1 MRRDIW
7 NASSERRRTLE
18 INFLKSLPKK
28 NTWMILLLVGV
39 LLVVIAI
46 PTKTEPRNSS
56 ISIYDET
63 GQEVTDMEKRLQNL
77 LQKMQGVGEV
87 HTMITYRND
96 KQVEGIVIIAD
107 GGGDAVV
114 VRNITDV
121 VRALFDVDSH
131 KIKVIEKK
139 QNQ

>member
-1 MRRDIW
+1 M
-7 NASSERRRTLE
+7 E
-18 INFLKSLPKK
+18 INILKSLPKK

-46 PTKTEPRNSS
+46 PTKTESKKS
-56 ISIYDET
+56 TLDIYNEDNQNE
-63 GQEVTDMEKRLQNL
+63 TDMEKRLENL
-77 LQKMQGVGEV
+77 LRQMQGVGEV
-87 HTMITYRND
+87 HTMVTYRED
-96 KQVEGIVIIAD
+96 KEVEGIVIIAD
-107 GGGDAVV
+107 GGGDAII
-114 VRNITDV
+114 VRNITEV

>member
-1 MRRDIW
+1 M
-7 NASSERRRTLE
+7 E
-18 INFLKSLPKK
+18 INILKLLPKK
-28 NTWMILLLVGV
+28 NTWMILLLVGI

-46 PTKTEPRNSS
+46 PTKTETKKNSLS
-56 ISIYDET
+56 VYENY
-63 GQEVTDMEKRLQNL
+63 EKNETDMEIRLKSL
-77 LQKMQGVGEV
+77 LQQMQGVGEV
-87 HTMITYRND
+87 HTMITYQDD

-107 GGGDAVV
+107 GGGDAVI
-114 VRNITDV
+114 VRNITEV

>member
-1 MRRDIW
+1 MQPDVWRV
-7 NASSERRRTLE
+7 SLERRVSLE
-18 INFLKSLPKK
+18 ISLLKSLPKK

-46 PTKTEPRNSS
+46 PTKTESKTGTLD
-56 ISIYDET
+56 IYSESN
-63 GQEVTDMEKRLQNL
+63 QNETDMEKRLENL
-77 LQKMQGVGEV
+77 LQQMHGVGEV
-87 HTMITYRND
+87 HTMITYRED

-107 GGGDAVV
+107 GGGDAVI
-114 VRNITDV
+114 VRNITEV

-131 KIKVIEKK
+131 KIKVIEKN

>member
-1 MRRDIW
+1 M
-7 NASSERRRTLE
+7 E

-28 NTWMILLLVGV
+28 NTWMIVLLIGI

-46 PTKTEPRNSS
+46 PTKTEPRVNSL
-56 ISIYDET
+56 SIYDDVSPNE
-63 GQEVTDMEKRLQNL
+63 TDMEKRLQSL
-77 LQKMQGVGEV
+77 LQQMQGVGEV
-87 HTMITYRND
+87 HTMITYRDD

-114 VRNITDV
+114 VRNITEV